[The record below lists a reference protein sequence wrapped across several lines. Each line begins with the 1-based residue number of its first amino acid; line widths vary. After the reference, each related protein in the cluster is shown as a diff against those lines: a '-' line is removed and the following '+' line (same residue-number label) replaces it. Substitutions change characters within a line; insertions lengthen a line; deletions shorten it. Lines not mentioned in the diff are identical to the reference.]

1 MSNIGSSGRASGG
14 ELEEKVDLTPETDAK
29 LAQSAQLAGSGHVRE
44 ALAMMAA
51 LEKRCRTG
59 NDTANLKRVCEA
71 SLKYCKD
78 AGDDE
83 LLLTTLQTLATR
95 RSQKTQAI
103 RALVETCI
111 PWCIEGRYTPK
122 PVADRHKKK
131 ARDDLVEALREIS
144 DGKIF
149 LEAERARLTRC
160 MAMIMVRVSVTSLP
174 HDVEDRSCTGC
185 ILLTI
190 ILVFPTTFVR
200 RNKRVTLPRPPMCCR
215 RCTSRHTDP
224 CPNEKRWNSS
234 WNRCG

>member
-1 MSNIGSSGRASGG
+1 MSNIGASGKASGG

-29 LAQSAQLAGSGHVRE
+29 LQQSAELVQAGQVKE
-44 ALAMMAA
+44 ALAMLAA

-71 SLKYCKD
+71 SLQYCKD

-103 RALVETCI
+103 RALVQKCI
-111 PWCIEGRYTPK
+111 PWCIEGQYTPK
-122 PVADRHKKK
+122 QFPDGHKK
-131 ARDDLVEALREIS
+131 ARDDLVEALRDIS

-160 MAMIMVRVSVTSLP
+160 MAMIMVS
-174 HDVEDRSCTGC
+174 
-185 ILLTI
+185 I
-190 ILVFPTTFVR
+190 
-200 RNKRVTLPRPPMCCR
+200 
-215 RCTSRHTDP
+215 
-224 CPNEKRWNSS
+224 
-234 WNRCG
+234 